1 MLLIHLVLSLRD
13 VKIRQNLKRY
23 SVAHVPEEYKFLNLE
38 FYKDILELLEYSI
51 YKVSY
56 FIIYSTFNHPSI
68 LIFLKMFIVSLD
80 L

>member
-13 VKIRQNLKRY
+13 LKVQQNLKRY

-38 FYKDILELLEYSI
+38 LYKDILELSEYYI
-51 YKVSY
+51 YKIAY

-68 LIFLKMFIVSLD
+68 LIF
-80 L
+80 